1 MVKGFRG
8 DDLRR
13 VVNKITSDKDVWL
26 KTMLTEELG
35 INLEILGSP
44 LKGALVMF
52 GAFLLGVSS
61 LFYHTLLLKLEYI
74 YRGGILPFYR

>member
-1 MVKGFRG
+1 MAKGFRG

-35 INLEILGSP
+35 LNLEIP
-44 LKGALVMF
+44 LKVALVMF
-52 GAFLLGVSS
+52 L
-61 LFYHTLLLKLEYI
+61 TI
-74 YRGGILPFYR
+74 IDNN

>member
-35 INLEILGSP
+35 LNLEILGSP

-52 GAFLLGVSS
+52 L
-61 LFYHTLLLKLEYI
+61 TI
-74 YRGGILPFYR
+74 IDNN

>member
-1 MVKGFRG
+1 MAKGFRG

-35 INLEILGSP
+35 LNLEILVSP

-52 GAFLLGVSS
+52 L
-61 LFYHTLLLKLEYI
+61 TLI
-74 YRGGILPFYR
+74 DNN